1 MKMSNL
7 DDNAIRHLIEIHEEA
22 ISQLKLQITKRP
34 AEPAPTGETPYPPVV
49 SFYRRTQDFPSDAP
63 IDRPFVAIRYQ
74 EANWYVNRGGGAPSG
89 PLTWDALLD
98 WIGVSGWKSI
108 QPMIREN
115 EQKTKVVYVE
125 PKDSG
130 IDID

>member
-34 AEPAPTGETPYPPVV
+34 AEPALTGETPYPPVV
-49 SFYRRTQDFPSDAP
+49 SFFRQCQDYPGDPAV
-63 IDRPFVAIRYQ
+63 DRPFVAIRYSGKQ
-74 EANWYVNRGGGAPSG
+74 WFINRGGGAPSG
-89 PLTWDALLD
+89 PMTWDELLD